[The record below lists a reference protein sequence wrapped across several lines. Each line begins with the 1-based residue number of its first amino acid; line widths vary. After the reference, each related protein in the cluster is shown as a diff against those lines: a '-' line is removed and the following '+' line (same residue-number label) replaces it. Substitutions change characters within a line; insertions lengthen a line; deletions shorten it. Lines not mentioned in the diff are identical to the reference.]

1 SAFCCLNCG
10 FTFCFGFFNAFQN
23 LSFHPTLLSRHILFC
38 VMNILMWGFR
48 GERRGSSI
56 LFYERK
62 RGGFFVFKE

>member
-1 SAFCCLNCG
+1 
-10 FTFCFGFFNAFQN
+10 
-23 LSFHPTLLSRHILFC
+23 
-38 VMNILMWGFR
+38 MNILMWGFR